1 MTQTIAKYDI
11 RIVGM
16 IAHEIIFTNIGL
28 KTIQI
33 RTLKDDRYTLLHML
47 EKKITE
53 RLRLHGA

>member
-1 MTQTIAKYDI
+1 MGEYDI

-53 RLRLHGA
+53 